1 MHRACKT
8 RPGWAPT
15 LAEDEE
21 GMLTSSPQVV
31 LKREVDTLSS
41 FWKAEHWAEPAWVPQ
56 DRQPLPRMSARNLK
70 EVALTFPATH
80 ECHASNGNC
89 ISDSKDSQSHN
100 LFHTHP
106 IRGLSCWA
114 GPQSKAKVSIA

>member
-56 DRQPLPRMSARNLK
+56 GRQPFTKNVGK
-70 EVALTFPATH
+70 ELERGGPDFP
-80 ECHASNGNC
+80 CHHSELN
-89 ISDSKDSQSHN
+89 
-100 LFHTHP
+100 
-106 IRGLSCWA
+106 
-114 GPQSKAKVSIA
+114 